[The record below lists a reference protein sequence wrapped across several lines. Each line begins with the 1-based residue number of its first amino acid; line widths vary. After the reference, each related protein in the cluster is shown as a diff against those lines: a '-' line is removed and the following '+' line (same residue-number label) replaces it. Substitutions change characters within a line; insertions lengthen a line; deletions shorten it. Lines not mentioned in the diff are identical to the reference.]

1 MKVAASIFFVTI
13 SLIINMTQLTAARHV
28 SELARG
34 VFKQRLLSIPDH
46 PLQAPISNAAITI
59 QKITR
64 GVQNQRRYLIPSS
77 TVQTKIWRQEQS
89 WYMNGKKNECEIY
102 QRNFIE
108 KITNM
113 KCAKSDKRL
122 HIPTKILADN
132 RYPMKEVDGFDW
144 TEDFDGFIPISD
156 DAHLYLNLKFIC
168 DAGGSQTRSLREVY
182 HFITTQLDHLVLFP
196 TSSVQFVN
204 ILDGNTC
211 ANSMDKYEFLLKKP
225 RYSFVKNRVF
235 VGDLNEF
242 QDWWFA
248 NYKK

>member
-64 GVQNQRRYLIPSS
+64 GVQNRRRHLIPSS

-132 RYPMKEVDGFDW
+132 RYPMKEVDGFDSPK
-144 TEDFDGFIPISD
+144 TLPPPPFIPS
-156 DAHLYLNLKFIC
+156 NLPKTSPRQTAVMVVTFIC
-168 DAGGSQTRSLREVY
+168 TFWLGV
-182 HFITTQLDHLVLFP
+182 TQGMALG
-196 TSSVQFVN
+196 
-204 ILDGNTC
+204 ILC
-211 ANSMDKYEFLLKKP
+211 
-225 RYSFVKNRVF
+225 RYVCQSGV
-235 VGDLNEF
+235 
-242 QDWWFA
+242 
-248 NYKK
+248 